1 MRGLNESAAQARA
14 RRDHH
19 NVLQEMESPVGPIY
33 ALIAIAGLISLAIF
47 IWSLTNEP
55 ASRQRHS
62 AAPGAVPA
70 TLHPQL
76 GLRRSWVHPLH
87 VVPGYRDE
95 ALVCRRD

>member
-14 RRDHH
+14 RRD
-19 NVLQEMESPVGPIY
+19 NELQEMESRVGPIY
-33 ALIAIAGLISLAIF
+33 ALIAIAGLISLGIF
-47 IWSLTNEP
+47 IWSLTYEP
-55 ASRQRHS
+55 ESRERHS
-62 AAPGAVPA
+62 AAPGAVPG

-95 ALVCRRD
+95 ALICRRD

>member
-14 RRDHH
+14 RRDTH
-19 NVLQEMESPVGPIY
+19 NELQEMESRVGPIY
-33 ALIAIAGLISLAIF
+33 ALIAIAGLISLGIF
-47 IWSLTNEP
+47 IWSLTYEP

-62 AAPGAVPA
+62 AAPGAVPT
-70 TLHPQL
+70 TLQPQL

-95 ALVCRRD
+95 ALVCRRG